1 MAPLGDLSDSR
12 FATAAGVRVHYKEV
26 GEGDPV
32 ICLHGAGPGANSESN
47 FRRNVGALAERF
59 RAVLVDMPQFGK
71 SEKVPIEED
80 RLAFN
85 SRVINAFMAETGI
98 ERAHF
103 IGNSMGGQVAL
114 KLAIDRPERVDRLIV
129 LGPGAINNPIFAPSP
144 LEGIKMIA
152 NYYKGEGPT
161 REKLRTLLETLVYD
175 HSFLTDEVV
184 EERFQTTI
192 EPDNLELFAR
202 RQGRYHKEDLRADLG
217 KIESETLIVWGMDD
231 RFGALDVGLQ
241 MTRLMPRAQMHIFSR
256 CGHWAQVEHAE
267 AFNRLVVG
275 FLAG

>member
-1 MAPLGDLSDSR
+1 M
-12 FATAAGVRVHYKEV
+12 
-26 GEGDPV
+26 
-32 ICLHGAGPGANSESN
+32 
-47 FRRNVGALAERF
+47 
-59 RAVLVDMPQFGK
+59 
-71 SEKVPIEED
+71 
-80 RLAFN
+80 
-85 SRVINAFMAETGI
+85 
-98 ERAHF
+98 
-103 IGNSMGGQVAL
+103 
-114 KLAIDRPERVDRLIV
+114 
-129 LGPGAINNPIFAPSP
+129 
-144 LEGIKMIA
+144 
-152 NYYKGEGPT
+152 
-161 REKLRTLLETLVYD
+161 
-175 HSFLTDEVV
+175 V